1 MSQSLEHSVAFSE
14 LYMIKFSIVYEGQE
28 TKKACRTWKLP
39 LDYYVMIQD
48 SACPV
53 LIQDKCDDDKKER
66 KGQTQPVFPD
76 NIAE

>member
-1 MSQSLEHSVAFSE
+1 MLWF
-14 LYMIKFSIVYEGQE
+14 
-28 TKKACRTWKLP
+28 RTAP
-39 LDYYVMIQD
+39 
-48 SACPV
+48 CPV